1 MKLKKIIMALIL
13 MCTAFSVI
21 SLASCQKEPGQGHE
35 YCEVTQNGYNC
46 E

>member
-1 MKLKKIIMALIL
+1 MKLKKVIVALIL
-13 MCTAFSVI
+13 MCTTFGVI
-21 SLASCQKEPGQGHE
+21 SLASCQKEPNQGHE